1 MPNWI
6 VGTMKVRGTKDS
18 LDQFFTKALL
28 VTEINEYSG
37 WKEYVIAELA
47 YVEDSR
53 RAFVSE
59 SHEAEVNTDF
69 PGKQTIA
76 IPIKQAWSFS
86 PDDNALLRWVN
97 LAKKYNVDLRLQGF
111 ERGIEFYQDLAIE
124 NGEITIDEV
133 TEYDDWTWECPMP
146 LLGG

>member
-28 VTEINEYSG
+28 ATVFEDSDS
-37 WKEYVIAELA
+37 KEYRITEKA

-59 SHEAEVNTDF
+59 AYEAEVDKDF

-76 IPIKQAWSFS
+76 IPIQQAWSFT
-86 PDDNALLRWVN
+86 PDSNALLRWVN
-97 LAKKYNVDLRLQGF
+97 LAKKYNVDIRLQGF

-133 TEYDDWTWECPMP
+133 TEYDDWNWECPMP

>member
-6 VGTMKVRGTKDS
+6 VGTMKVRGTKDC
-18 LDQFFTKALL
+18 LDQFLTKALL
-28 VTEINEYSG
+28 ATEIHEYSDM
-37 WKEYVIAELA
+37 KEYVIPEQA

-59 SHEAEVNTDF
+59 SYEAEVDTDF
-69 PGKQTIA
+69 TGKQTIA
-76 IPIKQAWSFS
+76 IPIKQAWSFT
-86 PDDNALLRWVN
+86 PDSNALLRWVN
-97 LAKKYNVDLRLQGF
+97 LAKKYNVDIRLQGF

-133 TEYDDWTWECPMP
+133 TNYDDWNWECPMP